1 MAPSKVDKLIN
12 TIQQPA
18 NLDTALP
25 DRLISSCAKRRSSL
39 PDVLDVLESSLDY
52 GGKPTLRHCLLSL
65 RTEPWF
71 PFLSSVASSDYDGD
85 T

>member
-1 MAPSKVDKLIN
+1 MAASEVDKLIS

-18 NLDTALP
+18 NLETALP
-25 DRLISSCAKRRSSL
+25 DRLINSCAKRHSSL
-39 PDVLDVLESSLDY
+39 PDVLGVLEPSLDY

-65 RTEPWF
+65 STEAWF
-71 PFLSSVASSDYDGD
+71 PFLNSVASSDYDGV